1 MPPLWALGSS
11 RLRAV
16 TAMGSLL
23 RLLVGGVLVAPP
35 AVLAELDPVGIVLLV
50 LQGGVVAPFADA
62 TGQGDDVF
70 HSCLFGGEKE
80 KSLGFLGAVNSS
92 RGSCGPGPNCPVP
105 CVPGHMIRSMPAHVI
120 AVLHGDQTGEELLR
134 EALRLL
140 DPGVLGVKVETRD
153 FDLSLEERRRTRNQC
168 VLDAASAL
176 RELGFGIKAATVTP
190 EGSGDVGSPNA
201 ILRKQVDGRVIVR
214 TGRRIPGVRPLA
226 GVHAPISVI
235 RMAVDDAY
243 GAKEWREG
251 HDLDEWA
258 YRTEKISRRTSRI
271 VAEYAFNHA
280 KRIEAKVFGGPKYTV
295 SPVYEGMFKEEL
307 DDAAARNADVRY
319 EPHLIDATYA
329 LLLATSGEAL
339 VIPALNRDGDTLSDL
354 VMQMFGTIAGAE
366 STLLAF
372 DESGAVTVAMTEAPH
387 GTAPALE
394 GKNVANPMAMIMSV
408 ASLLG
413 YMKGEDARR
422 ASRAIYEAALEAVSE
437 GVRTADLGGHAS
449 TSDFTAEVIRRVKTK
464 VDVWSSL
471 ADIER

>member
-1 MPPLWALGSS
+1 
-11 RLRAV
+11 V
-16 TAMGSLL
+16 T
-23 RLLVGGVLVAPP
+23 
-35 AVLAELDPVGIVLLV
+35 
-50 LQGGVVAPFADA
+50 
-62 TGQGDDVF
+62 T
-70 HSCLFGGEKE
+70 
-80 KSLGFLGAVNSS
+80 
-92 RGSCGPGPNCPVP
+92 
-105 CVPGHMIRSMPAHVI
+105 I

-140 DPGVLGVKVETRD
+140 DPGVLGFKVETRD
-153 FDLSLEERRRTRNQC
+153 FDLSLEERRRTRNQT
-168 VLDAASAL
+168 VMDAAAAL
-176 RELGFGIKAATVTP
+176 RELGFGIKAATITP

-201 ILRKQVDGRVIVR
+201 ILRKQIDGRVIVR

-243 GAKEWREG
+243 GAREWREG

-258 YRTEKISRRTSRI
+258 FRTEKISRRTCRI
-271 VAEYAFNHA
+271 VADYAFRHA
-280 KRIEAKVFGGPKYTV
+280 RRIEAKVFGGPKFTV

-307 DDAAARNADVRY
+307 DAAASRHPDVRY
-319 EPHLIDATYA
+319 EPQLIDATYA
-329 LLLATSGEAL
+329 LLLATTGEAL

-372 DESGAVTVAMTEAPH
+372 DEAGAVSVAMTEAPH

-394 GKNVANPMAMIMSV
+394 GKNVANPMAMIMAV

-413 YMKGEDARR
+413 YMKGEAARR
-422 ASRAIYEAALEAVSE
+422 ASRAIYESALEAVSD
-437 GVRTADLGGHAS
+437 GVRTADLGGQTTTA
-449 TSDFTAEVIRRVKTK
+449 DFTAEVIRRVKTK
-464 VDVWSSL
+464 VEVWSAL